1 MRLSIIVLIIILIVG
16 TIIITIGYLTNQEKS
31 MIVETTPYEK
41 LEKYKMELEKINTYN
56 QQVLNDL
63 EKKIENSHIPASD
76 QLNKEIIVLK
86 QVINDN
92 KSELDQI
99 MKKLVTMNSKP

>member
-1 MRLSIIVLIIILIVG
+1 LRLSIIVLIIILIVG
-16 TIIITIGYLTNQEKS
+16 TTIITIGYFTNQEKS
-31 MIVETTPYEK
+31 VIVETTPYEK
-41 LEKYKMELEKINTYN
+41 LEKYKVELEKINTYN

-63 EKKIENSHIPASD
+63 EKKIEDSQISD
-76 QLNKEIIVLK
+76 SAQLNKEIIVLK

-92 KSELDQI
+92 KAELAQI